1 VAFSKTELQQMA
13 ESVPFWWHSIDLGE
27 GVVTKGEIPADVLAE
42 TLRNLQLPDLRG
54 RTVLDIGAFDG
65 FYSFAAERQG
75 AKRVLALDHYVWS
88 LDLAATMRY
97 WRECRDQGTTPQPYH
112 TVAANWH
119 PDLLP
124 GKQAYDTAHKALGS
138 RVETRVADFMEMDLA
153 DLGTFDVVLYLGV
166 LYHMENPF
174 HALKR
179 LAAVTGELAVI
190 ETEAAAFPGYE
201 NHAVC
206 EFFETDELNHD
217 VSNWW
222 APNAKALI
230 GMCRAAGF
238 RRVEILVGP
247 PQAPPDS
254 APEVLRYRAVAHAWK
269 NGWLPGRVQ
278 NGTEAENG
286 IHTPHS

>member
-1 VAFSKTELQQMA
+1 MAFSKSELQQMA
-13 ESVPFWWHSIDLGE
+13 DSVPFWWHSIDFGCDIITP
-27 GVVTKGEIPADVLAE
+27 GTIPPATLAD

-75 AKRVLALDHYVWS
+75 AKRVVALDHYVWS
-88 LDLAATMRY
+88 LDLPATMRY
-97 WRECRDQGTTPQPYH
+97 WRECQEQETSPQPYH

-124 GKQAYDTAHKALGS
+124 GKQGFDTAHKALGS
-138 RVETRVADFMEMDLA
+138 HVEARVADFMEIDLA
-153 DLGTFDVVLYLGV
+153 ELEIFDIVLYLGV

-174 HALKR
+174 QALKR

-190 ETEAAAFPGYE
+190 ETEAAMFPGYE
-201 NHAVC
+201 DHAIC
-206 EFFETDELNHD
+206 EFFETNELNHD

-222 APNAKALI
+222 APNAQALL
-230 GMCRAAGF
+230 GLCRAAGF

-247 PQAPPDS
+247 PEAPTES
-254 APEVLRYRAVAHAWK
+254 ALQVQRYRAVAHAWK
-269 NGWLPGRVQ
+269 
-278 NGTEAENG
+278 T
-286 IHTPHS
+286 